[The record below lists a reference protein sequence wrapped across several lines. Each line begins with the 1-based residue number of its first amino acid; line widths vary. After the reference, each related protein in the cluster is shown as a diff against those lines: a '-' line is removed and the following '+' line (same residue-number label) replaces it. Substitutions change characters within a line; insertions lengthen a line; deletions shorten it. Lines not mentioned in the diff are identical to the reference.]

1 MAKYNVSECGNFY
14 HHYPRIAAV
23 VTVHSEGKNN
33 AMAAAWHS
41 PISHTPP
48 IFGVSLSPK
57 RYTYKLIKKSK
68 EFAINFLPFDKAAL
82 VVSSGSVSGA
92 EVDKFKK
99 LGIKTEKPIK
109 TTVPILKDAYATYE
123 CRLIDSRE
131 YGDHIWIVGEIV
143 ATHFDKALFTK
154 DETID
159 LKRVSPILYM
169 GADRYTIPSSAD
181 TKVIER
187 DK

>member
-1 MAKYNVSECGNFY
+1 M
-14 HHYPRIAAV
+14 
-23 VTVHSEGKNN
+23 
-33 AMAAAWHS
+33 
-41 PISHTPP
+41 
-48 IFGVSLSPK
+48 
-57 RYTYKLIKKSK
+57 
-68 EFAINFLPFDKAAL
+68 
-82 VVSSGSVSGA
+82 GSVSGT
-92 EVDKFKK
+92 EVDKYKK
-99 LGIKTEKPIK
+99 FGIETEKPIK
-109 TTVPILKDAYATYE
+109 TTAPILKDAYAAYE

-181 TKVIER
+181 IKVIER

>member
-1 MAKYNVSECGNFY
+1 MTKTVIAGEGSFY
-14 HHYPRIAAV
+14 HHYPSIAAV
-23 VTVHSEGKNN
+23 VTAQFEGKKSI
-33 AMAAAWHS
+33 MAAAWHA

-48 IFGVSLSPK
+48 IFGISLSPK
-57 RYTYKLIKKSK
+57 RHTYKLIEKAK
-68 EFAINFLPFDKAAL
+68 EFAINFLPFDKTAL
-82 VVSSGSVSGA
+82 VVSVGSVSGA

-99 LGIKTEKPIK
+99 FGIETEKALK
-109 TTVPILKDAYATYE
+109 TSAPILKDAYAAYE
-123 CRLIDSRE
+123 CKLIDSRK

-143 ATHFDKALFTK
+143 ATHFDKARFTA
-154 DETID
+154 DEAID

>member
-1 MAKYNVSECGNFY
+1 MTKTVIAGEGSFY
-14 HHYPRIAAV
+14 HHYPSYVAV
-23 VTVHSEGKNN
+23 ITAQFEGKKGI
-33 AMAAAWHS
+33 MAAAWHA

-48 IFGVSLSPK
+48 LFGVSLAPK
-57 RYTYKLIKKSK
+57 RYTYKLIEKAK
-68 EFAINFLPFDKAAL
+68 EFAINFLSFDKVEL
-82 VVSSGSVSGA
+82 VISVGSVSGT
-92 EVDKFKK
+92 EVDKYKK
-99 LGIKTEKPIK
+99 FGIETEKPIK
-109 TTVPILKDAYATYE
+109 TTAPILKDAYAAYE

-181 TKVIER
+181 IKVIER

>member
-1 MAKYNVSECGNFY
+1 MAKFYIAGCGDFY

-57 RYTYKLIKKSK
+57 RYTYKLIKKAK
-68 EFAINFLPFDKAAL
+68 EFGIYFLPFDKAAL
-82 VVSSGSVSGA
+82 IVSLGSVSGA

-109 TTVPILKDAYATYE
+109 TTAPILKDAYAAYE

-131 YGDHIWIVGEIV
+131 YGDHIWLVGEIV
-143 ATHFDKALFTK
+143 ATHFDKALFTS

-159 LKRVSPILYM
+159 LNHASPVLYM
-169 GADRYTIPSSAD
+169 GADRYTIPSNAD
-181 TKVIER
+181 VKVIEQDR
-187 DK
+187 

>member
-1 MAKYNVSECGNFY
+1 MAKSNIPGCGNFY
-14 HHYPRIAAV
+14 HHYPRIAAI
-23 VTVHSEGKNN
+23 VTVHSEGRDN

-57 RYTYKLIKKSK
+57 RYTYNLIKKSK
-68 EFAINFLPFDKAAL
+68 EFGINFLPFDKAAL
-82 VVSSGSVSGA
+82 VVSIGSVSGT
-92 EVDKFKK
+92 EVDKYKK
-99 LGIKTEKPIK
+99 FGIETEKPVK
-109 TTVPILKDAYATYE
+109 TTAPILKDAYAAYE

-131 YGDHIWIVGEIV
+131 YGDHIWLVGEIV
-143 ATHFDKALFTK
+143 AAHFDKALFTG

-159 LKRVSPILYM
+159 LNRVSPILYM

-181 TKVIER
+181 IKVIER
-187 DK
+187 SK

>member
-1 MAKYNVSECGNFY
+1 MAKTSISGAGNFY

-23 VTVHSEGKNN
+23 ITAQADGRKGI
-33 AMAAAWHS
+33 MAAAWHS

-48 IFGVSLSPK
+48 LFGISLSPK
-57 RYTYKLIKKSK
+57 RYTYKLIEKSK
-68 EFAINFLPFDKAAL
+68 EFAINFLPFDKAEL
-82 VVSSGSVSGA
+82 VVSVGSVSGA

-99 LGIKTEKPIK
+99 FDIETEKALK
-109 TTVPILKDAYATYE
+109 TSAPILKDAYAAYE

-143 ATHFDKALFTK
+143 ATHFDKTLFTA
-154 DETID
+154 DETIN
-159 LKRVSPILYM
+159 LRRVSPILYM
-169 GADRYTIPSSAD
+169 GADCYTIPSSAD
-181 TKVIER
+181 VRVIER

>member
-1 MAKYNVSECGNFY
+1 MAKSSIAGEGSFY
-14 HHYPRIAAV
+14 HHYPSIAAV
-23 VTVHSEGKNN
+23 ITAQFEGKKGI
-33 AMAAAWHS
+33 MAAAWHA
-41 PISHTPP
+41 PISRTPP
-48 IFGVSLSPK
+48 LFGVSLAPK
-57 RYTYKLIKKSK
+57 RYTYKLIEKAK

-82 VVSSGSVSGA
+82 VVSVGSVSSA

-99 LGIKTEKPIK
+99 FGIETGKALKTSA
-109 TTVPILKDAYATYE
+109 PILKYAYAAYE

-143 ATHFDKALFTK
+143 ATHFDRALFTA
-154 DETID
+154 DEAID
-159 LKRVSPILYM
+159 LSRVSPILYM

-181 TKVIER
+181 IKVIER

>member
-1 MAKYNVSECGNFY
+1 MTKTVIAGEGSFY
-14 HHYPRIAAV
+14 HHYPSHAAV
-23 VTVHSEGKNN
+23 ITAQFEGKKGI
-33 AMAAAWHS
+33 MAAAWHA

-48 IFGVSLSPK
+48 LFGVSLAPK
-57 RYTYKLIKKSK
+57 RYTYKLIEKAK
-68 EFAINFLPFDKAAL
+68 EFAINFLSFDKVEL
-82 VVSSGSVSGA
+82 VISVGSVSGT
-92 EVDKFKK
+92 EVDKYKK
-99 LGIKTEKPIK
+99 FGIETEKPIK
-109 TTVPILKDAYATYE
+109 TTAPILKDAYAAYE

-143 ATHFDKALFTK
+143 ATHFDKALFTI

-181 TKVIER
+181 IKVIER

>member
-1 MAKYNVSECGNFY
+1 MVKSNMSGCGNFY

-23 VTVHSEGKNN
+23 VTVQSEGKNN

-48 IFGVSLSPK
+48 IFGVSLAPK

-68 EFAINFLPFDKAAL
+68 EFGLNFLPFDKAEL
-82 VVSSGSVSGA
+82 IVSLGSVSGA

-99 LGIKTEKPIK
+99 LGVKMEKPIK
-109 TTVPILKDAYATYE
+109 TTAPILKDAYAAYE

-131 YGDHIWIVGEIV
+131 YGDHIWLVGEIV
-143 ATHFDKALFTK
+143 AAHFDKALFTK

-159 LKRVSPILYM
+159 LNRVSPVLYM
-169 GADRYTIPSSAD
+169 GADRYTIPSS
-181 TKVIER
+181 TEVKVIER
-187 DK
+187 GR

>member
-1 MAKYNVSECGNFY
+1 MTKTVIAGEGSFY
-14 HHYPRIAAV
+14 HHYPSHAAV
-23 VTVHSEGKNN
+23 ITAQFEGKKGI
-33 AMAAAWHS
+33 MAAAWHA

-48 IFGVSLSPK
+48 LFGVSLAPK
-57 RYTYKLIKKSK
+57 RYTYKLIEKAK
-68 EFAINFLPFDKAAL
+68 EFAINFLSFDKVEL
-82 VVSSGSVSGA
+82 VISVGSVSGT
-92 EVDKFKK
+92 EVDKYKK
-99 LGIKTEKPIK
+99 FGIETEKPIK
-109 TTVPILKDAYATYE
+109 TTAPILKDAYAAYE

>member
-1 MAKYNVSECGNFY
+1 MTKTVIAGESSFY
-14 HHYPRIAAV
+14 HHYPSHAAV
-23 VTVHSEGKNN
+23 ITAQFEGKKGI
-33 AMAAAWHS
+33 MAAAWHA

-48 IFGVSLSPK
+48 LFGVSLASK
-57 RYTYKLIKKSK
+57 RYTYKLIEKAK
-68 EFAINFLPFDKAAL
+68 EFAINFLSFDKVEL
-82 VVSSGSVSGA
+82 VISVGSVSGT
-92 EVDKFKK
+92 EVDKYKK
-99 LGIKTEKPIK
+99 FGIETEKPIK
-109 TTVPILKDAYATYE
+109 TTAPILKDAYAAYE